1 VNYSGFPWDMALL
14 CIMAIAVLVVAM
26 LLIMA
31 FGHVGFFA

>member
-1 VNYSGFPWDMALL
+1 VNNSGFPWDMAFL
-14 CIMAIAVLVVAM
+14 CTMVIAVLVVAM